1 MTDTNCRDN
10 PKFLGSVEG
19 QAWLDLN
26 KENGSVEAASK
37 FVRAM
42 EQAEKKSVKEKPQK
56 MEEEFEQGM

>member
-10 PKFLGSVEG
+10 PAFLRSDAG
-19 QAWLDLN
+19 QAWLELN
-26 KENGSVEAASK
+26 KKNGSVEAASK

>member
-26 KENGSVEAASK
+26 KENGRIKAASK

-42 EQAEKKSVKEKPQK
+42 EQAEKKPDKEKPQK

>member
-10 PKFLGSVEG
+10 PNFLGSGEG
-19 QAWLDLN
+19 QAWINLN
-26 KENGSVEAASK
+26 KKNGSVEAASK
-37 FVRAM
+37 FVSAM

>member
-10 PKFLGSVEG
+10 PAFLRSDAG
-19 QAWLDLN
+19 QAWLELN
-26 KENGSVEAASK
+26 KENGSVKAASK

-42 EQAEKKSVKEKPQK
+42 EQAEKKPVKEKPQK

>member
-26 KENGSVEAASK
+26 KENGSVKAASK
-37 FVRAM
+37 FVSAM
-42 EQAEKKSVKEKPQK
+42 EQAEKKSGKKEKNK
-56 MEEEFEQGM
+56 TEEEFEQGM

>member
-26 KENGSVEAASK
+26 KENGSVKAASK
-37 FVRAM
+37 FVIAM
-42 EQAEKKSVKEKPQK
+42 EQTEKKPVKEKPQK

>member
-10 PKFLGSVEG
+10 PEFLGSAEG

-26 KENGSVEAASK
+26 KENGSVKAASK
-37 FVRAM
+37 FVSAM
-42 EQAEKKSVKEKPQK
+42 EQAEKKPVKEKPQK

>member
-10 PKFLGSVEG
+10 PKFLGSGEG
-19 QAWLDLN
+19 QASINLN
-26 KENGSVEAASK
+26 KENGSVKAASK

>member
-26 KENGSVEAASK
+26 KENGSVKAASK
-37 FVRAM
+37 FVYAM
-42 EQAEKKSVKEKPQK
+42 EQAEKKSGKKEKNK
-56 MEEEFEQGM
+56 TEEEFEQGM

>member
-10 PKFLGSVEG
+10 PNFLGSGEG
-19 QAWLDLN
+19 QAWINLN
-26 KENGSVEAASK
+26 KENGSVKAASK